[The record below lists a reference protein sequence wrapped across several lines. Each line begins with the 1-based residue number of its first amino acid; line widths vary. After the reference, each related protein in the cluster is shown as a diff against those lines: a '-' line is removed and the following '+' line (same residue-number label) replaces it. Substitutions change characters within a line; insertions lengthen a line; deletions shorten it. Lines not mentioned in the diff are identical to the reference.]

1 MLAAEAHGHY
11 GNARRSDGLEGDP
24 PGTEA
29 PPPEEEGKVVF
40 HGSGIFLLRCSFRAL
55 EQVALLACPSSV
67 RPLYS
72 YTEEDTATYLRLE
85 YSECAGQSVSSFL
98 P

>member
-1 MLAAEAHGHY
+1 MLAAEANGHY

-29 PPPEEEGKVVF
+29 PPPEEGREGCLPWQRDF
-40 HGSGIFLLRCSFRAL
+40 PSPLFLPSITV
-55 EQVALLACPSSV
+55 EQVAPLACPSSV

-72 YTEEDTATYLRLE
+72 YTEEDTATYLR
-85 YSECAGQSVSSFL
+85 
-98 P
+98 